1 MESGSPLR
9 GQTHTFIVD
18 TNICGWNSLLNT
30 KWRMVCFSL
39 EALSVLPLQNVIQQ
53 HFMWCISR
61 LRTAESSHSS
71 ASPSHSLILCSSK
84 MTRLTQHQMLFA
96 AFSVWRKPRGTKG
109 GPTLPARR
117 ISGGCTC
124 HIYPSH
130 ADHTEAAVN
139 QASFYARVWL
149 TYDYSLIWWLWE
161 TTLGKCDSSWVI
173 NAPVVNCW
181 VVIYITDG
189 WLLQQTW
196 LRITKITAVDQGNNQ
211 HRLCLF

>member
-1 MESGSPLR
+1 MLFSSTLCGVFHGW
-9 GQTHTFIVD
+9 GQQNQVTALQVLHIHLY
-18 TNICGWNSLLNT
+18 SAAA
-30 KWRMVCFSL
+30 KWRDLHSTRCFL
-39 EALSVLPLQNVIQQ
+39 LL
-53 HFMWCISR
+53 F
-61 LRTAESSHSS
+61 
-71 ASPSHSLILCSSK
+71 LCDV
-84 MTRLTQHQMLFA
+84 RHEEL
-96 AFSVWRKPRGTKG
+96 KG
-109 GPTLPARR
+109 VQLYQPGVFHKV
-117 ISGGCTC
+117 SGGCIC

-130 ADHTEAAVN
+130 ADHTESAVN

-196 LRITKITAVDQGNNQ
+196 LRIIKITAVDQGNNQ
-211 HRLCLF
+211 HPLCLF